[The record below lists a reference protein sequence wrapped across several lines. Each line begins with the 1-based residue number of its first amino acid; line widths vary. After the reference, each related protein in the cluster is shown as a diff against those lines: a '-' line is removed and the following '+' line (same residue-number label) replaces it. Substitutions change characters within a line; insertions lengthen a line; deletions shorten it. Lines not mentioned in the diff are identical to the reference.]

1 MYINSKIR
9 IIDNT
14 KEKESF
20 FCDYCKFS
28 LISFDDFNC
37 HKEWN
42 VCHNCY
48 LQFVESRKKE
58 WKEGWRP
65 SKKEFKEYI
74 NYIKSI
80 K

>member
-1 MYINSKIR
+1 MYTSNNFV
-9 IIDNT
+9 IIDDT
-14 KEKESF
+14 KSKDNF
-20 FCDYCKFS
+20 FCTHCKCVLVS
-28 LISFDDFNC
+28 YEDFKL
-37 HKEWN
+37 HKEWGTCN
-42 VCHNCY
+42 HCY
-48 LQFVESRKKE
+48 LNFVESRKKE

>member
-1 MYINSKIR
+1 MYISSKIK
-9 IIDNT
+9 IIDDT
-14 KEKESF
+14 KEKEHF
-20 FCDYCKFS
+20 FCNHC
-28 LISFDDFNC
+28 SFPLKSFEDFNY

-42 VCHNCY
+42 VCHQCY
-48 LQFVESRKKE
+48 LNFVEGRKSE